1 MEDLSFRF
9 IDPVR
14 YKQIAKSLEE
24 KRAEREAFIA
34 DAVVRLQSGLSQ
46 AGVTAEI
53 SCRPKHIYSIWNKMR
68 VKSLD
73 FAQLLD
79 LRALRVIV
87 DDVRDCYTALSLV
100 HDMWVPVSEAF
111 DDYI

>member
-1 MEDLSFRF
+1 MNTHTKRIDAFPRSNIFKPCSF
-9 IDPVR
+9 
-14 YKQIAKSLEE
+14 
-24 KRAEREAFIA
+24 
-34 DAVVRLQSGLSQ
+34 
-46 AGVTAEI
+46 
-53 SCRPKHIYSIWNKMR
+53 KHIYSILNKMR

-111 DDYI
+111 DDYISRPKPNGYRSLHTVVLDGDGRPFEVQIRTREMHQ